1 MPINSRNKGAAFER
15 EVAKIL
21 NGFFQS
27 NHIEF
32 TTKRNLDQ
40 YQAKDQCD
48 LNMPFHAV
56 ECKFYKEG
64 EWYQQGWWNQVCESA
79 GDSLI
84 PVLVFKYN
92 RRPIRV
98 CVPLHAIN
106 TELPTNNDITAVMPI
121 ESWLDVLQNNWSRYE
136 MLSKLRKKS

>member
-106 TELPTNNDITAVMPI
+106 TELPANNDITAVMPI
-121 ESWLDVLQNNWSRYE
+121 ESWLDVLQNNWTKYE
-136 MLSKLRKKS
+136 NLHPRQST